1 MSKSLGREPNAK
13 EYELKSL
20 VQDFDKIARKQL
32 ARLKKGKQEKMA
44 TRGSILATYGLRS
57 REKITIDEEIN
68 SMIKL
73 FESD

>member
-1 MSKSLGREPNAK
+1 
-13 EYELKSL
+13 
-20 VQDFDKIARKQL
+20 
-32 ARLKKGKQEKMA
+32 MA